1 MLTLSRRIGEKI
13 IIAGNIE
20 IEVIEI
26 KHSSVRIGITAPR
39 DVAVDREEIA
49 VRKDREK
56 AL

>member
-1 MLTLSRRIGEKI
+1 VLTLSRRIGEKI